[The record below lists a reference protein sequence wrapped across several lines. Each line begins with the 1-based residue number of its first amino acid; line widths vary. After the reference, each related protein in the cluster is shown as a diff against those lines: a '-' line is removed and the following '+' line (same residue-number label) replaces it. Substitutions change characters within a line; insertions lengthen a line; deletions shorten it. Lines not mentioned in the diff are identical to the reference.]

1 MIRIPT
7 ECQPMLGLEELGLGW
22 GLGSWN
28 RLDKDQ
34 LGVDKIGWKLEWIS
48 LSAKEEVGIGIQW
61 LWGW

>member
-1 MIRIPT
+1 
-7 ECQPMLGLEELGLGW
+7 MLGLEELGLVGW

-34 LGVDKIGWKLEWIS
+34 LGVDKIEWKLEWIS
-48 LSAKEEVGIGIQW
+48 LSTKEEVGIGIQW

>member
-1 MIRIPT
+1 MIRTPT